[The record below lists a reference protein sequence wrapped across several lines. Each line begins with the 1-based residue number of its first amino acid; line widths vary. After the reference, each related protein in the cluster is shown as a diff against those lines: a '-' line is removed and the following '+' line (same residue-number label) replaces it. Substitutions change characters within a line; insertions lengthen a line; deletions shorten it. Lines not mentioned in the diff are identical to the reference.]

1 MSMTISILL
10 KRIFVTLFFL
20 GSVIYSA
27 RPLNALPASISQVPK
42 DSFLVFSV
50 EIEAILNKSKMRKSP
65 VWAPIIDVLSLSTP
79 QLKSLL
85 LEGEHYGFN
94 FGIPVQFFARAT
106 PSKKNPLS
114 FGLVSSV

>member
-10 KRIFVTLFFL
+10 KRTFATLFIL
-20 GSVIYSA
+20 GSVIYFA

-50 EIEAILNKSKMRKSP
+50 DIEAILNKSKVRKSL

-79 QLKSLL
+79 IKKSSTGGRTLW
-85 LEGEHYGFN
+85 
-94 FGIPVQFFARAT
+94 I
-106 PSKKNPLS
+106 
-114 FGLVSSV
+114 

>member
-10 KRIFVTLFFL
+10 KRTFVTLIIL
-20 GSVIYSA
+20 VSVMYSA

-50 EIEAILNKSKMRKSP
+50 DIEAILNKSKMIDSP

-79 QLKSLL
+79 QLKLSLI
-85 LEGEHYGFN
+85 H
-94 FGIPVQFFARAT
+94 I
-106 PSKKNPLS
+106 
-114 FGLVSSV
+114 